1 VPASSDL
8 RVGTEFAGHRI
19 EAEAGHGGMGV
30 VYRATHMRLERTVA
44 LKLIAPG
51 LARDAAFVSRFE
63 REWRLLAALEHP
75 NVIGVYEAGEVDGRL
90 YLSLRWVS
98 GGDLA
103 ARLRGTAGLS
113 PPVALS
119 VLEQVAA
126 ALDAAHARGVVHRDL
141 KPANVLLEGERA
153 WLTDF
158 GAGKALGATDTR
170 TAPGRWIGTVDY
182 VAPELLDGAEATP
195 RSDVYSFGCMLFEAL
210 TGRVPF
216 PRETEMATL
225 WAHRF
230 EPPPSTGEARP
241 GLPPALDDVLR
252 STLAK
257 DPAERPAS
265 AGEVVR
271 AARAA
276 ITAPPAGATT
286 VVIPAE
292 PAAAAP
298 PTRAPTA
305 PSRGLAGLVL
315 AAAAL
320 VVAGILLSR
329 GDDKPQA
336 ETPRAAAP
344 WVERIPLGDD
354 VTAGRVA
361 ADPSFAYITD
371 GPNSEVIQVISSSR
385 KVLRRIKLRSPP
397 HDLGLSDD
405 GKHLWV
411 TLEGK
416 QLADIDL
423 ETHEPTYVRTDVE
436 GRYVA
441 VTSEDI
447 VVLSP
452 DPDGRLQR
460 VDAARHRTI
469 GAPYDLG
476 GAPTDLDAN
485 GDRAVEVTA
494 LPPQLHRFAPTL
506 GEPETIDIEAD
517 GIPAELLLSG
527 PDGWITDSMYNEVIR
542 FDALSGKALDKVKV
556 GRKPDGIAA
565 DGDDIWVAN
574 RGGTVERLDAKTA
587 RRRGPAIDAKGPLSG
602 DIVASGGVVWA
613 AGTDDLVRIEPRE
626 Q

>member
-1 VPASSDL
+1 
-8 RVGTEFAGHRI
+8 
-19 EAEAGHGGMGV
+19 
-30 VYRATHMRLERTVA
+30 
-44 LKLIAPG
+44 
-51 LARDAAFVSRFE
+51 
-63 REWRLLAALEHP
+63 
-75 NVIGVYEAGEVDGRL
+75 
-90 YLSLRWVS
+90 
-98 GGDLA
+98 
-103 ARLRGTAGLS
+103 
-113 PPVALS
+113 
-119 VLEQVAA
+119 
-126 ALDAAHARGVVHRDL
+126 
-141 KPANVLLEGERA
+141 
-153 WLTDF
+153 
-158 GAGKALGATDTR
+158 
-170 TAPGRWIGTVDY
+170 
-182 VAPELLDGAEATP
+182 
-195 RSDVYSFGCMLFEAL
+195 
-210 TGRVPF
+210 
-216 PRETEMATL
+216 
-225 WAHRF
+225 
-230 EPPPSTGEARP
+230 
-241 GLPPALDDVLR
+241 
-252 STLAK
+252 
-257 DPAERPAS
+257 
-265 AGEVVR
+265 
-271 AARAA
+271 
-276 ITAPPAGATT
+276 
-286 VVIPAE
+286 
-292 PAAAAP
+292 
-298 PTRAPTA
+298 
-305 PSRGLAGLVL
+305 
-315 AAAAL
+315 
-320 VVAGILLSR
+320 
-329 GDDKPQA
+329 
-336 ETPRAAAP
+336 
-344 WVERIPLGDD
+344 

-441 VTSEDI
+441 VTSEDV

-469 GAPYDLG
+469 GEPYDLD